1 MTSLR
6 TEVKIMKIS
15 LGVLVSLILTR
26 LLGFGNSNVAPIAVV
41 IVMTLTQ
48 AVHASKNN
56 VRSLIISNIFGITIG
71 LISTVLI
78 GNYIIATTVAVLI
91 TLFVCYRLPWD
102 ISFISGGVAA
112 ILVIYFSSSEPAFQY
127 GKERIFLVML
137 GAVVGY
143 LVNNLVFPQS
153 YEDSIESNLIR
164 GSEKIFGILNEF
176 SENDYQ
182 LCMTNEDIFYIQNCI
197 AGINHGINMLEK
209 DMNMRINHAKK
220 KDDLINTYREVEKL
234 LELSYNFLY
243 KLFYFNDSFNSFT
256 EEDKVEFANL
266 IKAMIESEKMVIN
279 SLRNPGDYEKINKMI
294 GVINKEIYSY
304 EPTVFKGGLTEYFI
318 QLDTYNKS
326 LSKV

>member
-78 GNYIIATTVAVLI
+78 GNYIIATTVAVLV

-102 ISFISGGVAA
+102 ISFISGGVAT

-127 GKERIFLVML
+127 GRERIFLVML

-153 YEDSIESNLIR
+153 YEDSIESNLVR

-182 LCMTNEDIFYIQNCI
+182 LRMTNEDIFYIQNCI

-209 DMNMRINHAKK
+209 DMNMKINYTKK
-220 KDDLINTYREVEKL
+220 KDDLINSYREVEKL

-279 SLRNPGDYEKINKMI
+279 SLRNPGDYEKINKMV